1 MHRISLLLMT
11 GLMLFWGMAAYAGE
25 AKILVEKGNFDFGE
39 IFEGQK
45 VEHIFRF
52 QNAGDEPLIID
63 RVRSSCGCTVAL
75 LSAKIVAPGD
85 VAELKTT
92 FDSNRFGGAVVK
104 TIYLYSNDPMQ
115 QVTELHLR
123 GTVKREIVL
132 TPARLD
138 LSSLAAGSTRQVD
151 VLLVNQSPRTI
162 VLSSLQ
168 TTTPEVSA
176 ELSAD
181 TLEPGRD
188 AILKVRVKPKEAGA
202 RLSGYVLLKTSSDYL
217 PELRLPVY
225 GMVTPAK
232 GK

>member
-11 GLMLFWGMAAYAGE
+11 GLMLVWGMAAYAGE
-25 AKILVEKGNFDFGE
+25 AKILVEKGDFDFGE

-45 VEHIFRF
+45 VDHIFRF

-104 TIYLYSNDPMQ
+104 TIYLYSNDPLQ

-138 LSSLAAGSTRQVD
+138 LSGLTAGKARQVD
-151 VLLVNQSPRTI
+151 VRLVNQSPRAI
-162 VLSSLQ
+162 ALSSLQ
-168 TTTPEVSA
+168 TTTLEISA
-176 ELSAD
+176 ELTAD
-181 TLEPGRD
+181 TLQPNQEV
-188 AILKVRVKPKEAGA
+188 ILKVRVTPKEAGT
-202 RLSGYVLLKTSSDYL
+202 RLSGYILLKTDSDYL

-225 GMVTPAK
+225 GMVAPAK